1 MKAVTAISD
10 FRSQISD
17 FVALTKPGI
26 TGMVMVTALAGYY
39 LALQTEPNY
48 LALALMLLGTGLASG
63 GAGALNMVLE
73 RDIDAKMRRT
83 ESRPV
88 AAGRIGANEA
98 ATFGAILS
106 VLGVLVLTF
115 GANPIAGSVAGL
127 TLFTYLA
134 LYTPLKRSS
143 TLCTIVGAIPGA
155 LPTLI
160 GWAAARGDLK
170 GGAWALFVVVFF
182 WQLPHFLAIAWLY
195 REDYA
200 RAGLPMLTV
209 VDGGGA
215 SAGRQA
221 VLQTLAL
228 IVVSLTPVGLGL
240 VGVGCLFGALALGL
254 AFLGFAIFFALK
266 RTDVRAQRLF
276 WASILYL
283 PALLAILAVGKL

>member
-26 TGMVMVTALAGYY
+26 TVMVMIAALAGYD
-39 LALQTEPNY
+39 LAVQAEPNY
-48 LALALMLLGTGLASG
+48 VVLTLMLLGTGLASA

-83 ESRPV
+83 EARPV
-88 AAGRIGANEA
+88 AAGRIGPNEA

-106 VLGVLVLTF
+106 ALGVLVLTF
-115 GANPIAGSVAGL
+115 AANPIAGSVAGL

-134 LYTPLKRSS
+134 LYTPSKRSS

-155 LPTLI
+155 LPPLI
-160 GWAAARGDLK
+160 GWAAARGHLN
-170 GGAWALFVVVFF
+170 GGAWALFFVMFF

-221 VLQTLAL
+221 VLQTFAL

-240 VGVGCLFGALALGL
+240 VSVGCLFGALALGL

-276 WASILYL
+276 WASNLYL
-283 PALLAILAVGKL
+283 PALLAMFAIGKV